1 MFLLKDKAK
10 PVPKPKARRTYDA
23 LGDLA
28 RFTDAK
34 QKFEEESAARA
45 SEVVDSEAQNQSQ
58 DENME
63 DRGAGNQVIQNKNPI
78 VFQTPKGHSLNQS
91 MMQPQT
97 NEKVAN
103 QRNKKEE
110 EY

>member
-1 MFLLKDKAK
+1 
-10 PVPKPKARRTYDA
+10 
-23 LGDLA
+23 
-28 RFTDAK
+28 
-34 QKFEEESAARA
+34 
-45 SEVVDSEAQNQSQ
+45 
-58 DENME
+58 
-63 DRGAGNQVIQNKNPI
+63 VIQNKNPI